1 MAKHFCENKNQYYL
15 YFALTIALTLRLF
28 HLNYGGLLVFSPLF
42 VLAKLGFV
50 NKSIVKQRFIS
61 FFLKGKTKVELS
73 TLSIAYLQR
82 VLSKGILRRSAL
94 SSISESKK
102 QGKVYIVSA
111 SLDIW
116 LNVISEHL
124 GVGLIC
130 TKANYKNDVFDGKFS
145 TPNCNRDE
153 KPKRVARELLLD
165 TYGQISYFG
174 DSKGDF
180 AMKAIATTL
189 DESASASTPIV

>member
-1 MAKHFCENKNQYYL
+1 MKQLFLYDFDGTITNKDTLFDFLKFSTSNGNYYS
-15 YFALTIALTLRLF
+15 
-28 HLNYGGLLVFSPLF
+28 GLLIFSPHF
-42 VLAKLGFV
+42 VLAKLGILR
-50 NKSIVKQRFIS
+50 KAIVKRRFIS

-73 TLSIAYLQR
+73 TLSTAYLQR

-111 SLDIW
+111 SMDIW

-124 GVGLIC
+124 EVGLIC
-130 TKANYKNDVFDGKFS
+130 TKANYENEIFDGKFS

-180 AMKAIATTL
+180 AMKAIVTNFQYRKF
-189 DESASASTPIV
+189 DE

>member
-1 MAKHFCENKNQYYL
+1 MKQLFLYDFDGTITNKD
-15 YFALTIALTLRLF
+15 TLFDFLKF
-28 HLNYGGLLVFSPLF
+28 STANSNYYGGLLLFLPLF
-42 VLAKLGFV
+42 VLARGGIIGKD
-50 NKSIVKQRFIS
+50 NVKQRFIS
-61 FFLKGKTKVELS
+61 FFLKGKTRVELS
-73 TLSIAYLQR
+73 TLSTAYLQR
-82 VLSKGILRRSAL
+82 VLGKGILRRSAL
-94 SSISESKK
+94 SSISENKK
-102 QGKVYIVSA
+102 QGAIYIVSA

-116 LNVISEHL
+116 LKAISEHL
-124 GVGLIC
+124 EVGLIC

-180 AMKAIATTL
+180 AMKAIVTNFQYRIF
-189 DESASASTPIV
+189 DE

>member
-1 MAKHFCENKNQYYL
+1 MKQLFL
-15 YFALTIALTLRLF
+15 YDFDGTITKKDTLFDFLRF
-28 HLNYGGLLVFSPLF
+28 STSNSNYYGGLLIFSPFF
-42 VLAKLGFV
+42 VLAKVGIIR
-50 NKSIVKQRFIS
+50 KDHVKQRFIS
-61 FFLKGKTKVELS
+61 FYLKGKTKVELS
-73 TLSIAYLQR
+73 TLSAAYLQR
-82 VLSKGILRRSAL
+82 VLSKRILRRSAL
-94 SSISESKK
+94 SSIRESKK

-116 LNVISEHL
+116 LNIISDHL

-153 KPKRVARELLLD
+153 KPKRVARKLLLD

-180 AMKAIATTL
+180 AMKAIVTNFQYRKF
-189 DESASASTPIV
+189 DE